1 MIHMNINWKVR
12 LQSGSWWMGVISAV
26 IAAVFAILDLCN
38 VKMSV
43 TADDILNVAT
53 LVLMALAAIG
63 VTTDPTTKGLG
74 DSAQAMTYDAPK
86 TDNEQN

>member
-1 MIHMNINWKVR
+1 MNINWKVR